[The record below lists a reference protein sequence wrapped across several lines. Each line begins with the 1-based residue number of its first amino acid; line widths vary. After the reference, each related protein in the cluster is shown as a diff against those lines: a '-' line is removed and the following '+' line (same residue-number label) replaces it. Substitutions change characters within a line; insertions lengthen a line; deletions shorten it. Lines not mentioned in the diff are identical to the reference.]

1 LCGDPDHFIAN
12 HPKIKGKSD
21 SGKRKDKHD
30 YAFVK
35 HKSQGRKMSKEAL
48 KKKYIKNT
56 KAQKYAF
63 LASLSDPKLD
73 SSDNDS
79 SSSSDDESKKK
90 LQDKLNK
97 LCFLTD
103 TTKDRF
109 CFMALGDEMVGGDD
123 NNSDSKVPRSA
134 VELVVELDTLND
146 ALRSQDHLL

>member
-63 LASLSDPKLD
+63 LASLSDPELD

-103 TTKDRF
+103 TARIDS
-109 CFMALGDEMVGGDD
+109 ALWHLVMRWWV
-123 NNSDSKVPRSA
+123 VMTTTPTPRYHVLPLS
-134 VELVVELDTLND
+134 LW
-146 ALRSQDHLL
+146 